1 MIVIYKLEDD
11 FKFHE
16 YDTWDNGKFSGPLSG
31 LNISGN
37 EVTRQFNTSY
47 YRTEDVKDTSKSK
60 TKEKK

>member
-1 MIVIYKLEDD
+1 MITIYKLEDD

-31 LNISGN
+31 LDIEEN
-37 EVTRQFNTSY
+37 EVMKQFNTSY
-47 YRTEDVKDTSKSK
+47 YRAEVVKDTK